1 MSEEK
6 KNGVL
11 AKILAIAKGEV
22 VSYLFF
28 GVCTTVV
35 NIVVYQFCCSLLEI
49 HALISNIFAWIFA
62 VAFAYIT
69 NRLFV
74 FHSKENSLGGIA
86 REAGSF
92 VGARLFSL
100 AVDELIIWLMVD
112 VMGYISVERLIADL
126 FGWPLKDA
134 KSFFA
139 KICSNVVVVLM
150 NYVLSK
156 LIIFRKRGEDA

>member
-69 NRLFV
+69 NRLLF
-74 FHSKENSLGGIA
+74 FTA
-86 REAGSF
+86 RRIPWAELRGKPALLSGQGSF
-92 VGARLFSL
+92 RWRWTS
-100 AVDELIIWLMVD
+100 
-112 VMGYISVERLIADL
+112 
-126 FGWPLKDA
+126 
-134 KSFFA
+134 
-139 KICSNVVVVLM
+139 
-150 NYVLSK
+150 
-156 LIIFRKRGEDA
+156 